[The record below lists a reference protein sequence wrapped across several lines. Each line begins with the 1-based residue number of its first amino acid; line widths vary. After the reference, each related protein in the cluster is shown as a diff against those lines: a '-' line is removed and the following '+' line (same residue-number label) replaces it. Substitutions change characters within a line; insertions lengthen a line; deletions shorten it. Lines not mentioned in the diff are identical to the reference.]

1 LNLAFERGNGQK
13 RGGLVSEAR
22 TGKRFPLEL
31 PIKFHKTEEAGQHA
45 GITGN
50 LSAAGVYIRADAALD
65 VGSNV
70 EFEIALPPEVTG
82 AKEPV
87 IVQCRGRVVRT
98 DEPASGDPKNN
109 RGVACV
115 IDSYDFIRRE

>member
-1 LNLAFERGNGQK
+1 MELAFTDANGQK
-13 RGGLVSEAR
+13 RGGLVSESR

-31 PIKFHKTEEAGQHA
+31 PIKIHKAEESGQHA
-45 GITGN
+45 GVTGN
-50 LSAAGVYIRADAALD
+50 LSAAGVYIRADAALE

-70 EFEIALPPEVTG
+70 EFEISLPTEVTG

-87 IVQCRGRVVRT
+87 IVQCRGRVVRA
-98 DEPASGDPKNN
+98 DEPVAGNPKQA

-115 IDSYDFIRRE
+115 IDSYDFVRRE